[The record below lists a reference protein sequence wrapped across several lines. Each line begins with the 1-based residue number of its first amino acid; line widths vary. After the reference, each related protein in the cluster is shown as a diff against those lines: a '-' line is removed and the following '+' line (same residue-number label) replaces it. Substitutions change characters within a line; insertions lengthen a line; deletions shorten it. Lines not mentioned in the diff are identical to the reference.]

1 VAADAG
7 VLEGTD
13 NTNIAPRA
21 ESCGKY
27 QLLKVTS
34 MLGEI
39 EGSEQA
45 GLNLRDSC
53 LTAFNWKGGKP
64 GGNPPRLVRFPEEKL
79 GEASSYAFASS
90 QHALVDTGQAY
101 RRPSFLGVPAQG
113 TGAIIRPIDCP
124 H

>member
-1 VAADAG
+1 M
-7 VLEGTD
+7 
-13 NTNIAPRA
+13 
-21 ESCGKY
+21 
-27 QLLKVTS
+27 KVTS

-39 EGSEQA
+39 EAPELA
-45 GLNLRDSC
+45 GLNLWGSC

-64 GGNPPRLVRFPEEKL
+64 GGNPPRLVRFREEKL
-79 GEASSYAFASS
+79 GEASSYALASS
-90 QHALVDTGQAY
+90 QHALVDTGQAD